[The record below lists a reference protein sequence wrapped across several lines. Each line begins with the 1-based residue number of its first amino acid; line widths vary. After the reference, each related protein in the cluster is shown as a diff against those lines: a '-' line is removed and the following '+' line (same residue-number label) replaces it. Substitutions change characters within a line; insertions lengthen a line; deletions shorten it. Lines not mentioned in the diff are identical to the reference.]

1 MFYVARKIYIEN
13 NNPLTLHV
21 IQVEHGR
28 VVSIFPFDVERP
40 SMELIDAV
48 FLSNSTCPEF
58 KSLPENICKEASS
71 VKEFPAYAFKIV
83 DNGVAITLERLY

>member
-48 FLSNSTCPEF
+48 FLSNSTCPEI
-58 KSLPENICKEASS
+58 KSLPENICKEASF
-71 VKEFPAYAFKIV
+71 VKEFPLYAFKI
-83 DNGVAITLERLY
+83 DNNGATTTLERLY

>member
-40 SMELIDAV
+40 AMELIDAV
-48 FLSNSTCPEF
+48 FLSNCTCPEL
-58 KSLPENICKEASS
+58 KSLSENICNEGFS

-83 DNGVAITLERLY
+83 NNGATITLERLY